1 MNIFALTKRL
11 KFFVYNTLKA
21 VNYNRLKAVNYNRLK
36 AVNYNTLK
44 AVNYNTLKAV
54 CLGSVLFAGAV
65 LAQSESDEAKD
76 AEPARVVIPDAPR
89 RTNDSKPEPNGRV
102 FKPSEEIS
110 EDSPVPFPV
119 DI

>member
-11 KFFVYNTLKA
+11 KFFVYKMLKADIYKMLKA

-36 AVNYNTLK
+36 AV
-44 AVNYNTLKAV
+44 

-65 LAQSESDEAKD
+65 FAQSESDEAKD

>member
-1 MNIFALTKRL
+1 MNIFALTKRI
-11 KFFVYNTLKA
+11 KFFVYNTLRA
-21 VNYNRLKAVNYNRLK
+21 VNYNRLRAVF
-36 AVNYNTLK
+36 
-44 AVNYNTLKAV
+44 
-54 CLGSVLFAGAV
+54 LGSVLFAGAV

-89 RTNDSKPEPNGRV
+89 STNDSKPEPNGQV